1 MCCLRTSNMRNWHPT
16 MPGESTYM
24 LISMA
29 IIFFVALATPSRASS
44 GTSISLPG
52 CPDKCG
58 DVPIPYP
65 FGIGAHCAATNR
77 HIYFNLTCDS
87 TTNPPRPMIGDP
99 EGQVEI
105 IDISLEHAEMRVLSP
120 VSYICFES
128 NNRFN
133 FTTYG
138 YDLQDSPFLPSPSRN
153 RFTVIGCNT
162 LGLNSGSKDTVNLYV
177 AGCYS
182 YCEGINNTSEGAPC
196 AGMGCCEAAIP
207 ANLTSF
213 RVEFQMNQSKVWD
226 FNPCFYAMIAEVGWY
241 NFSQQDLVGTLG
253 FINGRAS
260 KGAPVITDWA
270 IKNGSCPEKGKV
282 TPNDYACIS
291 INSYCVSA
299 NNGPGYLCQCSKG
312 YDGNPYLL
320 NGCQDID
327 ECTLRKQDP
336 KYEDLYPCR
345 NGVCLNTPGRYLCK
359 CKGGTRPD
367 GTDFGC
373 HSQYSASEKLIIG
386 LSVSATVVMAS
397 ACLLLMQFQRKRHKK
412 EKDEYFKQNGGL
424 QLYDEMRARQVDTIR
439 ILTEKEIKRATDNY
453 NEDRVIGC
461 GGQGMVYRGTLD
473 DQKEVAIKK
482 SKVINDD
489 CREEFVNEIIILSQ
503 INHRNIV
510 RLIGCCLDVDVPML
524 VYEFASC
531 GTLSEFIHSIDRR
544 RSPIPLNLR
553 LKMATQSAEAL
564 SYLHSSTARTILHG
578 DAKSANI
585 LLDDQLNAKVAD
597 FGASTLKSMD
607 EDEFIMFVHG
617 TLGYLDPESFISHCL
632 TDKSDVYSF
641 GVVLLEL
648 MTRKRAIY
656 KDNFNEKQSL
666 SYSFPLKFHQKKH
679 QTMLDPEIIQDAG
692 TGVLEKMAELAVHCL
707 SPRGDDRP
715 TMKEVAER
723 LHMMM
728 RLQPDG
734 ATSHKNCRPGETLL
748 SKSGNKQHAENYR
761 GSSSV
766 VVPFDEM
773 TRGTIDMSELVEDLA
788 R

>member
-1 MCCLRTSNMRNWHPT
+1 
-16 MPGESTYM
+16 MPEESTVK
-24 LISMA
+24 LISIA
-29 IIFFVALATPSRASS
+29 IIFLPAVATAARASS
-44 GTSISLPG
+44 ARSISLPG

-65 FGIGAHCAATNR
+65 FGIGAHCAATRLNR
-77 HIYFNLTCDS
+77 DFNLTCD
-87 TTNPPRPMIGDP
+87 NKIDPPRPRVGG
-99 EGQVEI
+99 GQDEI
-105 IDISLEHAEMRVLSP
+105 IDISLEHGEMRVLIP
-120 VSYICFES
+120 VSYICFNS
-128 NNRFN
+128 NNDSFGYTR
-133 FTTYG
+133 G
-138 YDLQDSPFLPSPSRN
+138 YDLHNSPFLPSSSRD

-162 LGLNSGSKDTVNLYV
+162 LGLISGYKETVGQYV

-182 YCEGINNTSEGAPC
+182 YCESVNSTSEGAPC
-196 AGMGCCEAAIP
+196 DGMGCCEAAIP
-207 ANLTSF
+207 NNLISLEVVF
-213 RVEFQMNQSKVWD
+213 EMNQSKVWHY
-226 FNPCFYAMIAEVGWY
+226 NPCFYAMMAEVGWY
-241 NFSQQDLVGTLG
+241 NFSQKDLVGRLG
-253 FINGRAS
+253 FIDGRANR
-260 KGAPVITDWA
+260 GARTVADWA
-270 IKNGSCPEKGKV
+270 IRNGSCPEKEEDK
-282 TPNDYACIS
+282 PNDYACVS
-291 INSYCVSA
+291 ANSFCIAA
-299 NNGPGYLCQCSKG
+299 NNGPGYLCKCSEG

-336 KYEDLYPCR
+336 KYEALYPCR
-345 NGVCLNTPGRYLCK
+345 KGVCLNTPGRYLCK
-359 CKGGTRPD
+359 CKGGRRPD
-367 GTDFGC
+367 GTNFGC
-373 HSQYSASEKLIIG
+373 QSRYSASEKLVIG

-397 ACLLLMQFQRKRHKK
+397 ACLLLMQFQRKKHKR

-424 QLYDEMRARQVDTIR
+424 RLYDEMRSRQVDTIR
-439 ILTEKEIKRATDNY
+439 ILTEREIRRATDNY

-482 SKVINDD
+482 SKVINDN

-524 VYEFASC
+524 VYEFVSR
-531 GTLSEFIHSIDRR
+531 GTLSEFIHRTDHR
-544 RSPIPLNLR
+544 RSPIPLDLR
-553 LKMATQSAEAL
+553 LRMATQSAEAL
-564 SYLHSSTARTILHG
+564 AYLHSSTSRSILHG
-578 DAKSANI
+578 DVKSANI

-632 TDKSDVYSF
+632 TEKSDVYSF

-656 KDNFNEKQSL
+656 KDNFNGKQSL
-666 SYSFPLKFHQKKH
+666 SYSFPLKFHQKIH
-679 QTMLDPEIIQDAG
+679 QTMLDPEVLEDAG
-692 TGVLEKMAELAVHCL
+692 AGVLEKMAELAVHCL
-707 SPRGDDRP
+707 RPRGDDRP

-723 LHMMM
+723 LHVMM
-728 RLQPDG
+728 RLQSDE
-734 ATSHKNCRPGETLL
+734 TSAHENKSPGEIFL
-748 SKSGNKQHAENYR
+748 SKSQNNRYAEKYG

-766 VVPFDEM
+766 VVPLDE
-773 TRGTIDMSELVEDLA
+773 TKHGTIDMSELVKDLA

>member
-1 MCCLRTSNMRNWHPT
+1 M
-16 MPGESTYM
+16 
-24 LISMA
+24 
-29 IIFFVALATPSRASS
+29 
-44 GTSISLPG
+44 SLQG

-65 FGIGAHCAATNR
+65 FGIGTQCAATSLNS
-77 HIYFNLTCDS
+77 YFNLICDS
-87 TTNPPRPMIGDP
+87 TTDPPRPMVGDP
-99 EGQVEI
+99 GTEDEI
-105 IDISLEHAEMRVLSP
+105 TDISLEHGEMCVLSP
-120 VSYICFES
+120 VSYICFKS
-128 NNRFN
+128 NTKFN
-133 FTTYG
+133 SSNLG
-138 YDLQDSPFLPSPSRN
+138 YDLQLTPFLPSPSRN

-162 LGLNSGSKDTVNLYV
+162 LGLVSGYKDTASQYV

-182 YCEGINNTSEGAPC
+182 YCEGVNNTTEGAPC
-196 AGMGCCEAAIP
+196 AGMGCCETAIP

-213 RVEFQMNQSKVWD
+213 GVMFEMNQSKVWR
-226 FNPCFYAMIAEVGWY
+226 FNPCFYGMVAEVGWY
-241 NFSQQDLVGTLG
+241 NFSQQDLVGRLG
-253 FINGRAS
+253 FINDRAK
-260 KGAPVITDWA
+260 KGAPVIADWA
-270 IKNGSCPEKGKV
+270 IRNGSCPEKGKDK
-282 TPNDYACIS
+282 PNDYACIS
-291 INSYCVSA
+291 ANSYCTAV

-312 YDGNPYLL
+312 YEGNPYLP
-320 NGCQDID
+320 NGCQ
-327 ECTLRKQDP
+327 
-336 KYEDLYPCR
+336 
-345 NGVCLNTPGRYLCK
+345 
-359 CKGGTRPD
+359 
-367 GTDFGC
+367 
-373 HSQYSASEKLIIG
+373 G
-386 LSVSATVVMAS
+386 LSVSGTVVMAL
-397 ACLLLMQFQRKRHKK
+397 ACLLLMQFQRKRHMK

-424 QLYDEMRARQVDTIR
+424 QLYDEMRSRQVDTIR

-461 GGQGMVYRGTLD
+461 GGQGMVYKGTLD

-524 VYEFASC
+524 VYEFVSR
-531 GTLSEFIHSIDRR
+531 GTLSEFIHSTDYR
-544 RSPIPLNLR
+544 RSPIPLDLR
-553 LKMATQSAEAL
+553 LKVATQSAEAL
-564 SYLHSSTARTILHG
+564 AYLHSSTARTILHG
-578 DAKSANI
+578 DVKSANI

-607 EDEFIMFVHG
+607 ESEFIMFVHG

-632 TDKSDVYSF
+632 TDRSDVYSF

-656 KDNFNEKQSL
+656 KDNFNEKQAL

-679 QTMLDPEIIQDAG
+679 QTMLDTEIIEDAG

-723 LHMMM
+723 LQMM
-728 RLQPDG
+728 RRLQFDATG
-734 ATSHKNCRPGETLL
+734 AHENNSYP
-748 SKSGNKQHAENYR
+748 ENYK
-761 GSSSV
+761 GAYS
-766 VVPFDEM
+766 VVPFDE
-773 TRGTIDMSELVEDLA
+773 TTQGTISMSELVEDLA